1 MAHFLPQMTGL
12 SPAELSSVVH
22 SSPLTSL
29 PAVNRD
35 VPAREY
41 PQLAELGHIESEEN
55 ERMPR
60 RWTGRRKVVVVRR
73 CCRRMTESPKMRL
86 FGLSM
91 SLMLA
96 TVKICEI
103 AVQLLRAAS

>member
-1 MAHFLPQMTGL
+1 
-12 SPAELSSVVH
+12 
-22 SSPLTSL
+22 
-29 PAVNRD
+29 
-35 VPAREY
+35 
-41 PQLAELGHIESEEN
+41 
-55 ERMPR
+55 
-60 RWTGRRKVVVVRR
+60 
-73 CCRRMTESPKMRL
+73 MRL